1 MDESGLSEAAV
12 FKALDKMFS
21 RDSQYSSGG
30 ILSSMC
36 SEPLDVAKKA
46 YSFALEKN
54 LGDESLFPGTA
65 QIEREA
71 VSMLG
76 NLLSH
81 PEAKGHIISGGTEAN
96 ITALWVARSLDK
108 KGRREILLPE
118 SAHFSFETA
127 ADLLELK
134 IVKIPLTDSFT
145 VNLSQTRKAIS
156 KNTLAVI
163 GIAGSTGLGTVDP
176 ISNLSDIALEHDVY
190 LHIDAAF
197 GGFVLPFLQ
206 DLGLYNK
213 IFDFKAQGVKSITI
227 DPHKMGLCPIPAGG
241 ILFRDQS
248 LLSAISRSIL
258 YIGQGHP
265 TFTTLTGSRPGAPAV
280 AVWAALKRLGRS
292 GYRQIVKQCMKNTS
306 LLADKLQRIN
316 GVHLIAEPTMNILGF
331 TCPGLDN
338 SIVVDALAKK
348 GWALSLFPTHIRV
361 MIMPHTEAR
370 HLNAF
375 LADLETVISDLK
387 AQNVV

>member
-1 MDESGLSEAAV
+1 MDEHGLSEAAV
-12 FKALDKMFS
+12 FKALEKLLSGDA
-21 RDSQYSSGG
+21 QYSSDG
-30 ILSSMC
+30 ILCSMC
-36 SEPLDVAKKA
+36 SEPLDAAKKA
-46 YSFALEKN
+46 YSLALEKN

-76 NLLSH
+76 SLFSRA
-81 PEAKGHIISGGTEAN
+81 EAKGHIISGGTEAN

-127 ADLLELK
+127 ANLLELK
-134 IVKIPLTDSFT
+134 LVKIPLTSNFT
-145 VNLSQTRKAIS
+145 VDTSKMRKKIGG
-156 KNTLAVI
+156 NTLAII

-176 ISNLSDIALEHDVY
+176 ITELSDIALEHNVY

-206 DLGLYNK
+206 DLGLYK
-213 IFDFKAQGVKSITI
+213 GVFDFKASGVKSITV
-227 DPHKMGLCPIPAGG
+227 DPHKMGLCPLPAGG

-248 LLSAISRSIL
+248 PLLSAISRSVL
-258 YIGQGHP
+258 YIGQGRT
-265 TFTTLTGSRPGAPAV
+265 TFTTITGTRPGAPAV

-292 GYRQIVKQCMKNTS
+292 GYRQIVKQCIENTS
-306 LLADKLQRIN
+306 MLVGDLRQID
-316 GVHLIAEPTMNILGF
+316 GVHLLAEPTMNIVGF

-338 SIVVDALAKK
+338 SVVVDVLAKK

-361 MIMPHTEAR
+361 VVMPHTESKY
-370 HLNAF
+370 LKAF
-375 LADLETVISDLK
+375 SVDLK
-387 AQNVV
+387 MVLAQLKEQT